1 VPFKIYLLAGLASL
15 LLSFVSGLFVIP
27 LLKRIKCGQPIL
39 KYVETHKDKSGTPTM
54 GGLFFVLSAAVV
66 YIAFGGYAGKLG
78 IVSLSIGLSYMLVG
92 FLDDFIKIKTHKN
105 EGLKPYQKIVFQ
117 GLIAIFAGVFS
128 YYNGITEFFIPFTV
142 GSVNLGFWAIPF
154 IAFIFLAITNS
165 VNLTDGLDGLA
176 AGSFLISLAV
186 MLILIP
192 VNEFNSEILTE
203 LFFMT
208 SGFLFFN
215 LRPAKTFMGDTGSHF
230 LGGALASLC
239 VMNGNTLAI
248 IPAGFIFIIEM
259 LSSAVQIFTIRK
271 LNKKVFLM
279 APLHHHFQK
288 KGFDETAVTLR
299 FWLVHAVGALIIS
312 LLFA

>member
-1 VPFKIYLLAGLASL
+1 MKNFSIAV
-15 LLSFVSGLFVIP
+15 
-27 LLKRIKCGQPIL
+27 
-39 KYVETHKDKSGTPTM
+39 
-54 GGLFFVLSAAVV
+54 LFFVLSIILQFFWIKFQRREHLTQAQKTYGVNIDV
-66 YIAFGGYAGKLG
+66 EIKSKTPSMGGVIFLIMSLIALALNFS
-78 IVSLSIGLSYMLVG
+78 VDSLIFWSLPILSGLVG
-92 FLDDFIKIKTHKN
+92 FADDWLKFKTHTS
-105 EGLKPYQKIVFQ
+105 EGFKSLSKLKCQLIICAAWVILVFIR
-117 GLIAIFAGVFS
+117 GNLALCPEYKLEWLALPLAFLMTAGTI
-128 YYNGITEFFIPFTV
+128 NA
-142 GSVNLGFWAIPF
+142 VNI
-154 IAFIFLAITNS
+154 
-165 VNLTDGLDGLA
+165 TDGLDGLA